1 MASAG
6 PPLVFSVQRFCVHD
20 GPGVRSLV
28 FFKGFPLRCAWC
40 QNPESWRPEAE
51 LGFKAHLCLGCGTCA
66 KVCPNGAMA
75 RSGRDPARCRLCFT
89 CADRCPGGALVRFG
103 VPRTVA
109 SVLAELG
116 PELPFYRTSGGGVTL
131 TGGEPALWAGFAAD
145 LAEAPRAEG
154 IPVAMETCGLF
165 PTSGVAGSREATSG
179 VAGSRE
185 ATTGVAADVG
195 RLLRSLDLVL
205 FDVKVF
211 DEAEHR
217 RLCGAGNARIKENL
231 RALAA
236 TAGRDGNPVVWA
248 RLPLVPEVTAGEGNL
263 GAWAGFLRRCGLSR
277 LTLVPYH
284 SLGESKRAW
293 LGLPTGPAFR
303 APTEAEI
310 VAARD
315 VLAASGVSACAPGE
329 EG

>member
-51 LGFKAHLCLGCGTCA
+51 LGFKAHLCLGRGTCA
-66 KVCPNGAMA
+66 KVCPSGAMA

-109 SVLAELG
+109 SLLAELR
-116 PELPFYRTSGGGVTL
+116 PELPLYRTSGGGVTL

-165 PTSGVAGSREATSG
+165 P
-179 VAGSRE
+179 
-185 ATTGVAADVG
+185 TTGVAADVG

-284 SLGESKRAW
+284 SLGESKRGW
-293 LGLPTGPAFR
+293 LGLPAGPAFR

>member
-1 MASAG
+1 
-6 PPLVFSVQRFCVHD
+6 
-20 GPGVRSLV
+20 
-28 FFKGFPLRCAWC
+28 
-40 QNPESWRPEAE
+40 
-51 LGFKAHLCLGCGTCA
+51 
-66 KVCPNGAMA
+66 
-75 RSGRDPARCRLCFT
+75 
-89 CADRCPGGALVRFG
+89 
-103 VPRTVA
+103 VA
-109 SVLAELG
+109 SLLAELR
-116 PELPFYRTSGGGVTL
+116 PEFPLYRTSGGGVTL

-145 LAEAPRAEG
+145 LAEALRAEG

-165 PTSGVAGSREATSG
+165 PTSG

-211 DEAEHR
+211 NEAEHR

-293 LGLPTGPAFR
+293 LGLPAGPAFR